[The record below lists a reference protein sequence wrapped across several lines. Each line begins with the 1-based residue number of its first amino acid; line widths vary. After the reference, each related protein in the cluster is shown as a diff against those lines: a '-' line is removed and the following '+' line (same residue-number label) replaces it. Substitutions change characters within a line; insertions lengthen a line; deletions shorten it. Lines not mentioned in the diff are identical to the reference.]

1 MIIEGKKLELTK
13 EAFLAYEVYL
23 AQKINQASDT
33 EAKKWNEKFEETEK
47 MLKDIELNLQREK
60 IPETYGG

>member
-1 MIIEGKKLELTK
+1 MIIEGKKLALTK

-23 AQKINQASDT
+23 AQKINQATDS
-33 EAKKWNEKFEETEK
+33 EATQWNAKFEESES